1 MANVIKHKRGS
12 GSDPAANNLVIGELA
27 IRTDNGKLFTKMDS
41 GAIAEIAGGGSDI
54 AINTLSSSSATGGGS
69 ATFNG
74 SAYRFTLSSPPSVSA
89 AQLLVSV
96 NGVIQKPVAG
106 TGQPSEGFSVSGND
120 IIFGDAPATG
130 ADFFILTFRSL
141 GVSEP
146 ADNSV
151 TSAKIVDGAIVNADI
166 NASAAISG
174 QKINPAFGGQ
184 NISCSG
190 IISTTGSLHVNQ
202 TNGSVFFGSGTGY
215 GANAGIGIA
224 STNNFHVT
232 GSSAGDMVIGAKG
245 GERIVLG
252 TNTTTNGV
260 GLSRLIIKSDG
271 TVDIAGNLDVGAGLD
286 VTGQA
291 DLNIASN
298 GSLTE
303 PLMIRNG
310 GTGAGTNVGMIFFN
324 GDGISSGAGAL
335 AKIKAIDMNNY
346 DGDLVFETA
355 LKSGFSTGGTSE
367 RLRITSTGRL
377 LVNTTT
383 VSLSKTPM
391 LEVKSSSNNSNIPA
405 ALFSSNNG
413 STAVGISYNTIDAT
427 NNLNN
432 SDLIFA
438 TNGSE
443 RVRVTNGGLD
453 PNTDAVTDLGNSSKR
468 WRDLYVSSGVF
479 IGGTSSSEE
488 LDDYEE
494 GTWTPSFYP
503 LSSGIPVTY
512 TTRQGK
518 YTKIGNVVYWHCKI
532 QVSNITGNRN
542 QAFGI
547 SGFPHNITNSQAQ
560 VSGNF
565 YGETWDGEIP
575 TTLKYFGN
583 VNRGQLYYYSDT
595 MKYFSS
601 SMLDININSSMLM
614 GSGFY
619 YTN

>member
-1 MANVIKHKRGS
+1 
-12 GSDPAANNLVIGELA
+12 
-27 IRTDNGKLFTKMDS
+27 
-41 GAIAEIAGGGSDI
+41 
-54 AINTLSSSSATGGGS
+54 
-69 ATFNG
+69 
-74 SAYRFTLSSPPSVSA
+74 
-89 AQLLVSV
+89 
-96 NGVIQKPVAG
+96 
-106 TGQPSEGFSVSGND
+106 
-120 IIFGDAPATG
+120 
-130 ADFFILTFRSL
+130 
-141 GVSEP
+141 
-146 ADNSV
+146 
-151 TSAKIVDGAIVNADI
+151 
-166 NASAAISG
+166 
-174 QKINPAFGGQ
+174 
-184 NISCSG
+184 
-190 IISTTGSLHVNQ
+190 
-202 TNGSVFFGSGTGY
+202 
-215 GANAGIGIA
+215 
-224 STNNFHVT
+224 
-232 GSSAGDMVIGAKG
+232 
-245 GERIVLG
+245 
-252 TNTTTNGV
+252 
-260 GLSRLIIKSDG
+260 
-271 TVDIAGNLDVGAGLD
+271 
-286 VTGQA
+286 
-291 DLNIASN
+291 
-298 GSLTE
+298 
-303 PLMIRNG
+303 MIRNG

-542 QAFGI
+542 QGFGI
-547 SGFPHNITNSQAQ
+547 NGFPFKNTNSQAQ
-560 VSGNF
+560 INGEF
-565 YGETWDGEIP
+565 YGETWDGEMP
-575 TTLKYFGN
+575 TTIKWIGN
-583 VNRGQLYYYSDT
+583 TNRGVC
-595 MKYFSS
+595 YFYNNSNQYQSS
-601 SMLDININSSMLM
+601 SMLDINVNSSELK
-614 GSGFY
+614 GSGHY
-619 YTN
+619 LTHV